1 MLAAGGSTRRLQMTE
16 DETQTDRI
24 VQALNALTLA
34 ILSVRREM
42 AAGPVD
48 TTRETFLRDE
58 EQFSR
63 AMEQSARD
71 MLEFGHV
78 PDLKPN
84 KPKWGEPARPRGGFV
99 VDFPDKAVV

>member
-1 MLAAGGSTRRLQMTE
+1 MTE

-34 ILSVRREM
+34 ILSVRRAM

-58 EQFSR
+58 ESFSR
-63 AMEQSARD
+63 AMEQSAREMMEYGDLPD
-71 MLEFGHV
+71 M
-78 PDLKPN
+78 KPN
-84 KPKWGEPARPRGGFV
+84 KPKWGDPSRPSGGFV
-99 VDFPDKAVV
+99 VDFPDKAAV